1 MLNFLR
7 NRCKLPYLLPFYH
20 AVSDEPCPHI
30 SPLYPVRT
38 VRQFEADLDYLC
50 AHFQPVSLAEL
61 KKINDKKTYKKPVFH
76 LSFDD
81 GLRQCFDEVRLILLR
96 KGIAATFF
104 INADFVDNQQLMYR
118 YAAELLATAMRNSPR
133 GKPAVVEAVL
143 KMKHSDGDEIWELCG
158 GFGVDLR
165 GFLHDYRPYCT
176 LEQLRQLVKDGFSIG
191 SHSQNHPLYADLDLS
206 QQLAQ
211 TIDCQRFIEKE
222 IYQFDYQIS
231 ENLPPDFV
239 RAFAFPFTDHGVKA
253 DFWRALDAE
262 LPFGLTF
269 GTAGIKGDNILN
281 HLQRL
286 PMETANIEATAARI
300 LRKNYFAHWLKR
312 ALGRDVVKHI

>member
-1 MLNFLR
+1 MLDFLR
-7 NRCKLPYLLPFYH
+7 NRCQLPYLLPFYH

-50 AHFQPVSLAEL
+50 VHFQPVSLAEL
-61 KKINDKKTYKKPVFH
+61 KNISDKKTYNKPVFH

-81 GLRQCFDEVRLILLR
+81 GLRQCFDEVRPILLR
-96 KGIAATFF
+96 KGINATFF
-104 INADFVDNQQLMYR
+104 INADFVDNETIMYR
-118 YAAELLATAMRNSPR
+118 YAAALLATAMRKSPR

-143 KMKHSDGDEIWELCG
+143 KMNYADETEIWELCG

-165 GFLHDYRPYCT
+165 GFLRDYRPYCT

-191 SHSQNHPLYADLDLS
+191 SHSLDHPLYADLDLTT
-206 QQLAQ
+206 QLTQ
-211 TIDCQRFIEKE
+211 TIDCQSFVEKK
-222 IYQFDYQIS
+222 IYQFGEQR
-231 ENLPPDFV
+231 PADFV

-253 DFWRALDAE
+253 DFWRALDTE

-269 GTAGIKGDNILN
+269 GTAGIKGDNIQN

-286 PMETANIEATAARI
+286 PMETANIEATAAQI